1 MTPNERMELCDGKRQ
16 LNKRRFLSKPVAF
29 SLEYPMTINLNS
41 QVIHHKIAGDLYSR
55 NTPVPD
61 KTSAKTP
68 QTGKDTCHK
77 SEEKFP
83 IPPFGVTSKKAT
95 DMQPDS
101 VNVSS
106 NELKALHEKIAL
118 LEKDCAALK
127 VGPTTHASTAQH
139 TEHEAPP
146 LNANAKLKTMAHAVK
161 TAFANAP
168 WEKIGKGA
176 LYATVAV
183 AAFAVLS
190 NPLGAI
196 SAVGMLM
203 GSSLLPTA
211 IGLGG
216 AGYAVHKTHQWLNK
230 KPDQDSPP
238 QSAAASL
245 HGDGAFSQSLGNR
258 A

>member
-1 MTPNERMELCDGKRQ
+1 
-16 LNKRRFLSKPVAF
+16 
-29 SLEYPMTINLNS
+29 MTINLNS

-55 NTPVPD
+55 DTPVPD

-77 SEEKFP
+77 FKEKFT

-127 VGPTTHASTAQH
+127 AGPTTHASTAQH

-176 LYATVAV
+176 LYAAAGVAG
-183 AAFAVLS
+183 FALLS
-190 NPLGAI
+190 NPLGVLGM
-196 SAVGMLM
+196 VGMIA

-211 IGLGG
+211 LGLAG
-216 AGYAVHKTHQWLNK
+216 AGFAMYKTHQWLGK
-230 KPDQDSPP
+230 RSDQAE
-238 QSAAASL
+238 QSGTTAATKHDNAP
-245 HGDGAFSQSLGNR
+245 FSQSLGKP